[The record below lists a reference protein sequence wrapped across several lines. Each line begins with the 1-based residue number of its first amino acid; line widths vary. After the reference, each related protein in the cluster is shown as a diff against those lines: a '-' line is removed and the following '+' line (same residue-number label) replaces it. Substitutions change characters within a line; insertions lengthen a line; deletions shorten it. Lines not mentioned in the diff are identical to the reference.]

1 MPGGVL
7 GRSAGIQFIS
17 LQNGDCTTLVP
28 QEARQEG
35 ESWPTLGW
43 GRFGAPAYDPGTS
56 TLYYVDHKQGA
67 VLRWRSGDREPSVL
81 CQIAHK
87 YHPLHTIWLLLNPS
101 GTELYFGWAEDISD
115 RTKLVECSVATG
127 RTRTIAHDIDC
138 QARPAC
144 LDDHHLLVVHY
155 DPRRDGVAQPA
166 VKKLDTRNGRMTSLL
181 SGQPKLHSFS
191 LSPSQ
196 RRILVVSDG
205 RFRLHE
211 FPTFRLLKDI
221 PDGALGHQDDWGDWR
236 VQCLIDDRH
245 VAFLRRDSTFWSYFP
260 FPLGGAKYWDL
271 GTYVMDLETMRRW
284 KLWKW
289 SFRYNMAYLPSRP
302 NWALAPGRDAGGE
315 K

>member
-1 MPGGVL
+1 MHVAPGRRRFHIAAVAAVVAVACLSCSRAPRPPERPLPGGVL

-17 LQNGDCTTLVP
+17 LQNGDCTTLIP

-87 YHPLHTIWLLLNPS
+87 YHPLHTIWLLLKPS

-221 PDGALGHQDDWGDWR
+221 PDGALGHQDDWGDWT
-236 VQCLIDDRH
+236 
-245 VAFLRRDSTFWSYFP
+245 RRFPSQRLDILELLP
-260 FPLGGAKYWDL
+260 FPPGWCQVLGSGDL
-271 GTYVMDLETMRRW
+271 
-284 KLWKW
+284 
-289 SFRYNMAYLPSRP
+289 RYGP
-302 NWALAPGRDAGGE
+302 
-315 K
+315 